1 MNIYV
6 GNLSYKMTEAELEA
20 EFEKFGSVKSV
31 KIIKDRDTN
40 RSKGFAFVDMNDQS
54 AGSEAIEALNGKE
67 IGGRTLRINEAKPR
81 Q

>member
-1 MNIYV
+1 
-6 GNLSYKMTEAELEA
+6 MTEAELEA

>member
-6 GNLSYKMTEAELEA
+6 GNLSYRMTEAELEA
-20 EFEKFGSVKSV
+20 EFGKFGSVKSV

-40 RSKGFAFVDMNDQS
+40 RSKGFAFVDMDDQS
-54 AGSEAIEALNGKE
+54 AGNEAIEALNGKE
-67 IGGRTLRINEAKPR
+67 LGGRTLRINEAKPK

>member
-6 GNLSYKMTEAELEA
+6 GNLSYRMTEEELEA
-20 EFEKFGSVKSV
+20 EFGKFGTVKSV

-40 RSKGFAFVDMNDQS
+40 RSKGFAFVDMDDQS
-54 AGSEAIEALNGKE
+54 AGNEAIEALNGKE